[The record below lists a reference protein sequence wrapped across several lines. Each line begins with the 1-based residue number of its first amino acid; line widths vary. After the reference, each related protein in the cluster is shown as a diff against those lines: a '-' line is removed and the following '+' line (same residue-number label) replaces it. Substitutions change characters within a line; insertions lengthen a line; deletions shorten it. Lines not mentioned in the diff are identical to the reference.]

1 MGVERLFDSLPGQD
15 YFTAVKKNL
24 YLLAGIIALYLVSS
38 IILQGIYGPSFGF
51 LTGEDCWVADNSG
64 GWVKH
69 GNLTVPMP
77 TEPSV
82 NVPLGVRYVPIFLP
96 AALLILFY
104 LTPLSR
110 LIEPPLP
117 PQKEATAQA
126 DEIEDDR
133 HNRA

>member
-1 MGVERLFDSLPGQD
+1 M
-15 YFTAVKKNL
+15 KKNL
-24 YLLAGIIALYLVSS
+24 YLLAGIIFLYLASS

-51 LTGEDCWVADNSG
+51 FNGEDSWVPDNAG

-69 GNLTVPMP
+69 GNPTSAFP

-82 NVPLGVRYVPIFLP
+82 NVPLGVRYIPIFLP

-110 LIEPPLP
+110 LIEPPP
-117 PQKEATAQA
+117 PKEEAAGDSNETAGNSPESA
-126 DEIEDDR
+126 
-133 HNRA
+133 